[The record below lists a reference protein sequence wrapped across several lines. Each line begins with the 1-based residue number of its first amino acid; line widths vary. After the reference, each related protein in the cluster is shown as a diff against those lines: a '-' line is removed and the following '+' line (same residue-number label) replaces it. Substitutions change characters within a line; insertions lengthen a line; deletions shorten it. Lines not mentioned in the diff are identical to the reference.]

1 MRLTAQ
7 LQRWLI
13 YAAFAALTTGCTTK
27 FYRESADKESY
38 KAIRN
43 KSPAVPNKDTNF
55 TIEQT
60 NLVSLAT
67 LPLTTNAPDFLG
79 ADAQKDASNNPNAP
93 PPDAS
98 ADVVK
103 ARSDAE
109 VKVADAQYD
118 VDKAKAEAAKQ
129 VADARCESQAGDA
142 NKQCLA
148 TAKADYDAAVAAAKA
163 KNDAVHAAH

>member
-27 FYRESADKESY
+27 FYRESADKESH

-43 KSPAVPNKDTNF
+43 KSPAVLNKDTNF

-79 ADAQKDASNNPNAP
+79 ADAQKDAGARVLSLE
-93 PPDAS
+93 DALDLAIKHNRAYQSRKERLYLTALDVTLARYRFTPIFS
-98 ADVVK
+98 AGGSAHCGNCRNGR
-103 ARSDAE
+103 AR
-109 VKVADAQYD
+109 
-118 VDKAKAEAAKQ
+118 
-129 VADARCESQAGDA
+129 
-142 NKQCLA
+142 
-148 TAKADYDAAVAAAKA
+148 
-163 KNDAVHAAH
+163 